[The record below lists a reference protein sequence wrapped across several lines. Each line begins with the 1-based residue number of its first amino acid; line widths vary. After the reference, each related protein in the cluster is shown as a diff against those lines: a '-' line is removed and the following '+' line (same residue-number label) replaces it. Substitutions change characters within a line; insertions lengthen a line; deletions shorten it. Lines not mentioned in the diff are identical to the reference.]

1 MCDCVVSPPFS
12 PHSGFFKCETMESL
26 RCDSKATTRRSVPPK
41 TSNHGVFS
49 RVSFKTAEFRVVRAK
64 FLRIIDEGERLKSN
78 CCVKAGSERYE
89 FVDELG
95 FEDNRDKGLDSLGIE
110 SRSRSA
116 MGGIQS
122 SDSSASNSFEV
133 LEFSGNLDD
142 EKRGSADLVNGD
154 STQAKCAIDVGS
166 RSEEV
171 GEFIGARRGMNG
183 RQVIRRTN
191 MLAKRV
197 ISIESAQSLGFVSQL
212 WVDTSSWMVVVIE
225 VRPSM
230 LSGEMERFLLEDVSQ
245 VGDVVLVQDESVL
258 DNDFKMIDLDAL
270 VGYSVVTPSR
280 RSIGKVRGY
289 TFNINSG
296 AVELLELDSFGFSI
310 IPSSLVSTYALFVED
325 VIGVE
330 SDTVVVQEAAASR
343 VQRLTKG
350 FWDPPKIGTI
360 KEEVD
365 EVDLERLPL
374 QKRGRHRKKFSSKEK
389 NANDDWQ
396 LPMDYL

>member
-1 MCDCVVSPPFS
+1 MCDCAISL
-12 PHSGFFKCETMESL
+12 HSGSALFKCETMESL
-26 RCDSKATTRRSVPPK
+26 RCDSRIRTRLAVPPK
-41 TSNHGVFS
+41 ASNCGVSRRLSFETS
-49 RVSFKTAEFRVVRAK
+49 EFRVVRAG
-64 FLRIIDEGERLKSN
+64 FLRNVHEGERLKSN
-78 CCVKAGSERYE
+78 CCVKAGSGRFE

-95 FEDNRDKGLDSLGIE
+95 FEDSREKGLDSFEIE
-110 SRSRSA
+110 SR
-116 MGGIQS
+116 GGGTQS
-122 SDSSASNSFEV
+122 SDSSMASNSFEV
-133 LEFSGNLDD
+133 MEFSDSSDD
-142 EKRGSADLVNGD
+142 EKRGSDDLEDGD
-154 STQAKCAIDVGS
+154 STQLECAFDVDVGS
-166 RSEEV
+166 RLEEV
-171 GEFIGARRGMNG
+171 GEFVGARRARSG
-183 RQVIRRTN
+183 RQVIKRTN
-191 MLAKRV
+191 MLAKQV

-225 VRPSM
+225 LRPSM
-230 LSGEMERFLLEDVSQ
+230 LSGEMERFLLDDVCQ

-280 RSIGKVRGY
+280 RSIGKVRSY

-350 FWDPPKIGTI
+350 FWDSPKIGTV

-365 EVDLERLPL
+365 EISDLEKFPL

-389 NANDDWQ
+389 NADDDWQ